1 MCPINNGS
9 VIDACLLINY
19 YAYSVVNNNQIALPI
34 LIEANA
40 ACGDACSSISTSCS
54 PSCTTCNGQQVA
66 GADTPVSRRYDM
78 GASSGTFKFDYNTF
92 TIKDRI
98 MVGMMQIYFLIL
110 AVSVQ
115 VVQSILA
122 TRALHRAYALM
133 LNQTV
138 TAPTATGVLEPLGG
152 SPLTV

>member
-1 MCPINNGS
+1 MAWVQVLVLSSLTTTP
-9 VIDACLLINY
+9 LLLKTE
-19 YAYSVVNNNQIALPI
+19 SW
-34 LIEANA
+34 
-40 ACGDACSSISTSCS
+40 
-54 PSCTTCNGQQVA
+54 
-66 GADTPVSRRYDM
+66 
-78 GASSGTFKFDYNTF
+78 F
-92 TIKDRI
+92 
-98 MVGMMQIYFLIL
+98 GMMQIYFLIL